1 MANNYNLGAAKKA
14 KNDEFYTQYEDIERE
29 MNAYLEYNE
38 DVFRGKTVLLPC
50 DDPEWSN
57 FTKYFAQNFERFG
70 LKKLISTSYAIE
82 SKNIDLNWVPTL
94 FETENPN
101 YDIDKS
107 KTRGKL
113 FILDI
118 DTNNNG
124 RIDIE
129 DLKWD
134 YLEGDG
140 DFRSEE
146 VRRLRDESDIIVTNP
161 PFSLFIP
168 FLSWIMEGAKQ
179 FIILGRM
186 SAIHYA
192 DVFHLLKDNR
202 LWVGYGFNV
211 SLIFKT
217 PYQNNL
223 EANRKFVKSKGY
235 NPNDNYIKTPAI
247 SWFTNIEH
255 GRHHQPLQLMT
266 MAENIK
272 YSGHIEIRGKG
283 YIKYDNYDAL
293 DVPFYD
299 AIPSDYDGVMG
310 VPDSFLGKFC
320 PEQFELLGIG
330 SGEIAKSLGV
340 KKNYRGRTDIQFTKD
355 GIPQCPFSR
364 ILIRKKH

>member
-1 MANNYNLGAAKKA
+1 
-14 KNDEFYTQYEDIERE
+14 
-29 MNAYLEYNE
+29 
-38 DVFRGKTVLLPC
+38 
-50 DDPEWSN
+50 
-57 FTKYFAQNFERFG
+57 
-70 LKKLISTSYAIE
+70 
-82 SKNIDLNWVPTL
+82 
-94 FETENPN
+94 
-101 YDIDKS
+101 
-107 KTRGKL
+107 
-113 FILDI
+113 
-118 DTNNNG
+118 
-124 RIDIE
+124 
-129 DLKWD
+129 
-134 YLEGDG
+134 
-140 DFRSEE
+140 
-146 VRRLRDESDIIVTNP
+146 
-161 PFSLFIP
+161 
-168 FLSWIMEGAKQ
+168 
-179 FIILGRM
+179 M

-272 YSGHIEIRGKG
+272 YSAHIVLRGKG

-355 GIPQCPFSR
+355 GIPQCPYSR